1 MKKNIFCLLIV
12 VIGFVAGCTNSTI
25 DANAVPAAAMQS
37 FNTKYPG
44 ATDVKWKTEK
54 KSDKTIYEAA
64 FKFNGT
70 SVEAEFAEDGT
81 FITEED

>member
-1 MKKNIFCLLIV
+1 MKKNIFCVLV
-12 VIGFVAGCTNSTI
+12 VVLGFFASCSDSTI
-25 DANAVPAAAMQS
+25 AASSVPAAAMQT

-54 KSDKTIYEAA
+54 KSDKTIYEAE
-64 FKFNGT
+64 FKLNGAA
-70 SVEAEFAEDGT
+70 VEAEFAEDGT